1 MESNFVVLKNGT
13 LLNPF
18 FLKETKEKE
27 EMTFPEFTKSIG
39 LRGISKRN
47 VDGVGHIVYKIV
59 DPEKWFLA
67 KIKYGI

>member
-1 MESNFVVLKNGT
+1 
-13 LLNPF
+13 
-18 FLKETKEKE
+18 
-27 EMTFPEFTKSIG
+27 MTFPEFTKSIG

-47 VDGVGHIVYKIV
+47 VDGVGHIVYKVV